1 MSRPTLSLVFLIGA
15 VGLMLLPL
23 IVPVGFSGGH
33 AGRSS
38 LVPAWAVAVSFYAVL
53 GTVALL
59 SAREVVRE
67 RRRSGRS

>member
-1 MSRPTLSLVFLIGA
+1 MPRPTLSLVFLIGA

-23 IVPVGFSGGH
+23 VAPVGFTGGV

-38 LVPAWAVAVSFYAVL
+38 LFPAWAVVAFFYAVL

-59 SAREVVRE
+59 SARQVLRE